1 MSISEF
7 SSVMKARASLKN
19 MNMTT
24 ETLASWTDGL
34 QNSLTVPADVSKA
47 KANLGVTSSLMIQD
61 TVGPNDPK
69 KRGISNFR
77 NRAMALSHNE
87 TVVTEEG
94 LRRHWKFYK
103 LKMPVITDTGVTKGK
118 SKYDNTPLLKAYITW
133 YNKNYKKRNKST
145 LELFSNTGTTD
156 NIEEASGIKY
166 SDTYKNTSTVMKQFL
181 KACGLGAEELKN
193 YSENW
198 EVGHIE
204 SQAFIRLKSTYQ
216 AGEFIDGNF
225 IEKII
230 KLHEML
236 DLASSSLLP
245 EYEALTAA
253 VLKGTENRSNIF
265 VAVEMQLKGKD
276 SLKNKSKYAGIG
288 NVNTNQ
294 GSGELSRALGLVAIL
309 RDIGSKDNLVDPKDK
324 MAIRQIGQ
332 EAKVVA
338 VKLRQIYKNY
348 KENIAEVRKA
358 LYSSFPNNKKEIA
371 AFLLDLKSS
380 KSLRSHIKEVQLA
393 ALRKTK
399 VKPFIAKINPV
410 PVKSFNSTVAKGN
423 ALEKDIKAASSKIKS
438 SLSKLKNKAKAVKA
452 KKPATVGPALRLNA
466 DLEQSQV
473 NLPNLL
479 FLINSQLQDVISA
492 NMGDGNSRNVL
503 NYRTGRFASSAKV
516 DTLSENRQGMIT
528 AFYSYMKYPYST
540 FSSGPPVGKQSK
552 PASRDPRLLISKSIR
567 EIAQQVV
574 GNNLRAIS
582 L

>member
-7 SSVMKARASLKN
+7 STVMKARASLQN
-19 MNMTT
+19 MNSTT

-34 QNSLTVPADVSKA
+34 QNSLTVPTDVSKA
-47 KANLGVTSSLMIQD
+47 KAMLGVTSSMMIQD
-61 TVGPNDPK
+61 TVNPNDPK
-69 KRGISNFR
+69 QRGISTFR

-103 LKMPVITDTGVTKGK
+103 LKMPVITDTGITKGRG
-118 SKYDNTPLLKAYITW
+118 KYDNTPLLKAYITW
-133 YNKNYKKRNKST
+133 YNKNYKKRNKGT
-145 LELFSNTGTTD
+145 LELYSNTGTTD
-156 NIEEASGIKY
+156 NVEEATGIKY
-166 SDTYKNTSTVMKQFL
+166 SDTYKNTATVMKQFL

-193 YSENW
+193 YSKNF

-216 AGEFIDGNF
+216 AGDFIDGNF

-230 KLHEML
+230 KLHELL

-253 VLKGTENRSNIF
+253 VLKGTESRSNIF
-265 VAVEMQLKGKD
+265 VAVEAQLKGKD
-276 SLKNKSKYAGIG
+276 ARKNKNKYAGID

-294 GSGELSRALGLVAIL
+294 GSGALSRALGLVALL
-309 RDIGSKDNLVDPKDK
+309 RDIGSRDNLVDPKDK
-324 MAIRQIGQ
+324 MAVRHIGQ
-332 EAKVVA
+332 EAKIVA
-338 VKLRQIYKNY
+338 KKLNQIYKNY
-348 KENIAEVRKA
+348 KENIKEVRKS
-358 LYSSFPNNKKEIA
+358 LYSTFPDNKKEIA

-410 PVKSFNSTVAKGN
+410 PIKSFNSTVAKGKQ
-423 ALEKDIKAASSKIKS
+423 LDKDIKEASSKIKS
-438 SLSKLKNKAKAVKA
+438 SLSKLKATVKV
-452 KKPATVGPALRLNA
+452 KKPAAVGPALRLSVEP
-466 DLEQSQV
+466 EQSQV

-479 FLINSQLQDVISA
+479 VLINSQLQDVISA

-503 NYRTGRFASSAKV
+503 NYRTGRFASTVKV
-516 DTLSENRQGMIT
+516 SQLSESRSGMIT
-528 AFYSYMKYPYST
+528 AFYSYMKNPYST
-540 FSSGPPVGKQSK
+540 FSPGPPVGRQSK
-552 PASRDPRLLISKSIR
+552 PTSRDPRLLISKSIR

-574 GNNLRAIS
+574 GNNLRAS
-582 L
+582 PL

>member
-7 SSVMKARASLKN
+7 SSVMKARAALQN
-19 MNMTT
+19 MNTT
-24 ETLASWTDGL
+24 TDILSSWTDAL
-34 QNSLTVPADVSKA
+34 QNSLIVPTDVSKEKA
-47 KANLGVTSSLMIQD
+47 KLGVTSSLMIQD
-61 TVGPNDPK
+61 TVNPDGPK
-69 KRGISNFR
+69 ARGISTFR

-94 LRRHWKFYK
+94 LRRHWKFYN
-103 LKMPVITDTGVTKGK
+103 LKMPIITETGVSKGTR
-118 SKYDNTPLLKAYITW
+118 KYDNKPLLKAYITW
-133 YNKNYKKRNKST
+133 YNQNYKKRNKSS

-156 NIEEASGIKY
+156 NIEEATGIKY
-166 SDTYKNTSTVMKQFL
+166 SDTYSNTASVMKKFL
-181 KACGLGAEELKN
+181 KACGLSAEEAEN
-193 YSENW
+193 YSKNF
-198 EVGHIE
+198 EVGHVE

-216 AGEFIDGNF
+216 AGEFYNGNF

-245 EYEALTAA
+245 EYEALTAS
-253 VLKGTENRSNIF
+253 VLKGTENRGNLF
-265 VAVEMQLKGKD
+265 VAVEMQLKGND
-276 SLKNKSKYAGIG
+276 ILKSKSKYAGIG
-288 NVNTNQ
+288 NANTNQ
-294 GSGELSRALGLVAIL
+294 GSGALSRALGLVAIL

-324 MAIRQIGQ
+324 MAVRHIGQ
-332 EAKVVA
+332 EAVVVA
-338 VKLRQIYKNY
+338 DKLKQIYKNY
-348 KENIAEVRKA
+348 KANIAEVRKA

-380 KSLRSHIKEVQLA
+380 KTLRQHIKETQLA
-393 ALRKTK
+393 ALRKTT
-399 VKPFIAKINPV
+399 VKPFIAKINPT

-438 SLSKLKNKAKAVKA
+438 SLSKLKAVKV
-452 KKPATVGPALRLNA
+452 KKPGPVGPALRLNA
-466 DLEQSQV
+466 DPEQSQV

-516 DTLSENRQGMIT
+516 ATLSENRQGMIT

-552 PASRDPRLLISKSIR
+552 PASRDPKLLISTSIR
-567 EIAQQVV
+567 QIAQQVV
-574 GNNLRAIS
+574 GNKLRAVS

>member
-7 SSVMKARASLKN
+7 STVMKARAALQN
-19 MNMTT
+19 MNSTT

-47 KANLGVTSSLMIQD
+47 KALLGVTSSMMIQD
-61 TVGPNDPK
+61 TVNPNDK
-69 KRGISNFR
+69 KGRGISTFR

-103 LKMPVITDTGVTKGK
+103 LKMPVITDTGITKGK
-118 SKYDNTPLLKAYITW
+118 GKYDNTPLLKAYITW

-145 LELFSNTGTTD
+145 LELYSNTGTTD
-156 NIEEASGIKY
+156 NVEEATGIKY
-166 SDTYKNTSTVMKQFL
+166 QDTYTNTASVMKQFL

-193 YSENW
+193 YSKNF

-204 SQAFIRLKSTYQ
+204 SQAFIRLKTTYQ

-253 VLKGTENRSNIF
+253 VLKGTENRGNIF
-265 VAVEMQLKGKD
+265 VAVELQLKGKD
-276 SLKNKSKYAGIG
+276 ERKNKSKYAGIG

-294 GSGELSRALGLVAIL
+294 GSGALSRALGLVALL
-309 RDIGSKDNLVDPKDK
+309 RDIGSRDNLVDPKDK
-324 MAIRQIGQ
+324 MAVRHIGQ
-332 EAKVVA
+332 EAKIVA
-338 VKLRQIYKNY
+338 KKLNQIYKNY
-348 KENIAEVRKA
+348 KENIKEVRKS
-358 LYSSFPNNKKEIA
+358 LYSTFPDNKKEIA

-393 ALRKTK
+393 ALRKTT
-399 VKPFIAKINPV
+399 VKPFIAKISPV
-410 PVKSFNSTVAKGN
+410 PIKSFNPNVAKGKQ
-423 ALEKDIKAASSKIKS
+423 LDRDIKAASSKIKS
-438 SLSKLKNKAKAVKA
+438 SLSKLKATVKA
-452 KKPATVGPALRLNA
+452 KKSPTVGPALRLSA
-466 DLEQSQV
+466 DPEQSQV
-473 NLPNLL
+473 NLPQLL
-479 FLINSQLQDVISA
+479 VLINSQLEWQIRD
-492 NMGDGNSRNVL
+492 NMGDGDREDLL
-503 NYRTGRFASSAKV
+503 NYRTGRFAGSAKV
-516 DTLSENRQGMIT
+516 SRLSESRQGMIT
-528 AFYSYMKYPYST
+528 AFYSYMKYPYAT
-540 FSSGPPVGKQSK
+540 FSSGPPVGRQSSPK
-552 PASRDPRLLISKSIR
+552 SREPKLLISTSIR
-567 EIAQQVV
+567 QIAQQMV
-574 GNNLRAIS
+574 GNRLRAVA